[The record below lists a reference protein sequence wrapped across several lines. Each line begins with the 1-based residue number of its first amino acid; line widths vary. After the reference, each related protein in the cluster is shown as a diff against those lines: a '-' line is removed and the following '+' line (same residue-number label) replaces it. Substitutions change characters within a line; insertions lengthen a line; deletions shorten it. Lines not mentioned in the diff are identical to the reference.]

1 MKKPGEQK
9 HCWLEQA
16 EMSPGDELLPLSD
29 QAIQFCRL
37 SDTENE
43 AQISGLQVPKR
54 SMSALPAK

>member
-1 MKKPGEQK
+1 
-9 HCWLEQA
+9 
-16 EMSPGDELLPLSD
+16 MSPGDELLPLSD